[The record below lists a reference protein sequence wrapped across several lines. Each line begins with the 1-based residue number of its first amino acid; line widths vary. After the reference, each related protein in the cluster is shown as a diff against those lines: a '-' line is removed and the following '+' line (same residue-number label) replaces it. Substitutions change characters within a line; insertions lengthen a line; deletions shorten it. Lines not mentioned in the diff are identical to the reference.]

1 MLNGTVFSQ
10 NYSLPS
16 VLFDSLVYLAMKG
29 KSCDTLVIKQE
40 AEITKMGAELLANGQ
55 AIVLLQKESSTL
67 DALVKN
73 CEKLGTLAQ
82 KEFTIQ
88 KDKLKVR
95 IRKLIRVVIVEG
107 AVIVVM
113 IILLV

>member
-1 MLNGTVFSQ
+1 MSATVFCQ
-10 NYSLPS
+10 QYSLPS
-16 VLFDSLVYLAMKG
+16 VLFDSLVYFTLKG
-29 KSCDTLVIKQE
+29 KACDTLVQKQE
-40 AEITKMGAELLANGQ
+40 AEIQKLGAELLANGQ

-73 CEKLGTLAQ
+73 CEKLGELAQ
-82 KEFTIQ
+82 KEFKIEKQ
-88 KDKLKVR
+88 KLIVK

-107 AVIVVM
+107 VVIVVM